1 MSNVN
6 TNTVAVSFEV
16 LKAGELA
23 NLRRERRKAAELF
36 ESKRAGYA
44 SNPELMSA
52 FDALGDLIAKMD
64 DLIQKNVDYAV
75 AQIEARRAKV
85 TAAEEKRVAKLKSS
99 K

>member
-36 ESKRAGYA
+36 ESKREGYA
-44 SNPELMSA
+44 SNPELKSA
-52 FDALGDLIAKMD
+52 FAALSDLITKMD
-64 DLIQKNVDYAV
+64 NLIQKNVDYAV

-85 TAAEEKRVAKLKSS
+85 TAAEEKRVAKLKAA

>member
-6 TNTVAVSFEV
+6 TAPVAVAFEV

-23 NLRRERRKAAELF
+23 TLRRERRKAAELF
-36 ESKRAGYA
+36 ESKRSGYA
-44 SNPELMSA
+44 SNPELKSA

-64 DLIQKNVDYAV
+64 DLNQKNVDYAV

>member
-6 TNTVAVSFEV
+6 TNTVAVSFEI
-16 LKAGELA
+16 LKSGELA

-36 ESKRAGYA
+36 ESKREGYA
-44 SNPELMSA
+44 SNPELKSA
-52 FDALGDLIAKMD
+52 IAALSDLIAKMD

-85 TAAEEKRVAKLKSS
+85 TAAEEKRVAKLKAA

>member
-6 TNTVAVSFEV
+6 TAPVAVTFEV

-36 ESKRAGYA
+36 ESKRSGYA
-44 SNPELMSA
+44 SNPELNSA
-52 FDALGDLIAKMD
+52 FDALSDLIAKMD

>member
-44 SNPELMSA
+44 SNPELKSA

>member
-1 MSNVN
+1 
-6 TNTVAVSFEV
+6 
-16 LKAGELA
+16 
-23 NLRRERRKAAELF
+23 
-36 ESKRAGYA
+36 
-44 SNPELMSA
+44 
-52 FDALGDLIAKMD
+52 MD

>member
-16 LKAGELA
+16 LKAPGLA
-23 NLRRERRKAAELF
+23 NLRRERRKAAELL
-36 ESKRAGYA
+36 ESKREGYA
-44 SNPELMSA
+44 SNPELKSA

>member
-36 ESKRAGYA
+36 ESKRSGYA
-44 SNPELMSA
+44 SNPVLKSG
-52 FDALGDLIAKMD
+52 FDALGELVAKMD
-64 DLIQKNVDYAV
+64 ELIQNNVDYAIE
-75 AQIEARRAKV
+75 QIEARRAKV

>member
-23 NLRRERRKAAELF
+23 TLRRERRKAAELF
-36 ESKRAGYA
+36 ESKRVGYA
-44 SNPELMSA
+44 SNPELKSA

-64 DLIQKNVDYAV
+64 ELIQKNVDYAV

>member
-23 NLRRERRKAAELF
+23 ALRRERRKAAELF
-36 ESKRAGYA
+36 ESNRSGYV
-44 SNPELMSA
+44 SNPELKSA

>member
-23 NLRRERRKAAELF
+23 TLRRERRKAAELF
-36 ESKRAGYA
+36 ESKRVGYA
-44 SNPELMSA
+44 SNPELKSA
-52 FDALGDLIAKMD
+52 FEALGDLIAKMD